1 MQTFSLSDWLAECQ
15 PETQINRLLI
25 PGTHDTMTA
34 SCQQRYYKTQT
45 LTLLEQLQCGVRFLD
60 LRLRKEMVAAHREW
74 VSEISAEMIFDTLL
88 EFLFQHPSEFIFV
101 RIQNANEAKDDFM
114 PYQMALHDKLSRYQS
129 SFYHWQTEE
138 QEFVFPSIAQVAG
151 KLVTFECSPPQFKSH
166 WYQQRQWALPWHEN
180 KWITLQDN
188 WDGPMLNDKFEQIKQ
203 NVIQSMEIKE
213 KLYLNHISAT
223 NGELGY
229 PDAYAKILNIRTMGL
244 WQELQQHLIA
254 GVQIYDYITSEIA
267 EAVIRCNSR

>member
-151 KLVTFECSPPQFKSH
+151 KLVAFECSPPQFKSH

-203 NVIQSMEIKE
+203 NVIQSREIKE

-254 GVQIYDYITSEIA
+254 GVQIYDYITSEIS
-267 EAVIRCNSR
+267 EAVIRCNFR

>member
-15 PETQINRLLI
+15 PETQINRLFI

-88 EFLFQHPSEFIFV
+88 AFLSQHPSEFIFV

-114 PYQMALHDKLSRYQS
+114 QYQMALHDKLSRYQS

-151 KLVTFECSPPQFKSH
+151 KLVAFECSPPQFKSH

-188 WDGPMLNDKFEQIKQ
+188 WDGPMLNDKFGQIKQ
-203 NVIQSMEIKE
+203 NVIQSREIKE

-229 PDAYAKILNIRTMGL
+229 PDAYAKILNI
-244 WQELQQHLIA
+244 
-254 GVQIYDYITSEIA
+254 
-267 EAVIRCNSR
+267 